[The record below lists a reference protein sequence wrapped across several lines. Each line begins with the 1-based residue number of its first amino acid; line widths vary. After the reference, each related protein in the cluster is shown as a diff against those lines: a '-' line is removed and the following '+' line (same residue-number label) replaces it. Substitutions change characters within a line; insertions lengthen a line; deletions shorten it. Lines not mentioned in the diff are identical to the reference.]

1 MLKKCAKKSGLGPVA
16 TRSHP
21 ENDSGVDLPETRY
34 ARTADGVHVAYQVV
48 GEGRDDLVWPGP
60 FYWNCEYI
68 WQMPQVERFLLS
80 LGSFSRFVMFDP
92 RGSGLSD
99 RVSERDLP
107 TLEHRVGDALAVLDA
122 VGSERAAFFCFDDSG
137 PVGALFAA
145 MHPQRISALVLYGS
159 YACGSRGPGYPWGE
173 SDDWWEGWIEGLEA
187 RWGDPAFSEDFY
199 KVLAPSVEP
208 GEGVG
213 RTLATYFRLT
223 ASPGHAVAMAKME
236 RGTDVRDVLPSVHTP
251 TLVLHRS
258 GDLVNPVGEGR
269 YLAEHIAGARFVEL
283 EGPDHLPWIGDS
295 ETLIQEIEKFLG
307 LERPPAEID
316 RVLTTVLFT
325 DVVGST
331 ETAAEIGDRGWKELL
346 EAHNSAVRRELGRFR
361 GREVDT
367 AGDGFLATFDGP
379 ARAVL
384 CAKAVFHSVRELGLE
399 IRAGVHTGECELIG
413 GKVGGISVHIGARV
427 ASFAGPGEIFVS
439 STVKDL
445 VVGSG
450 LVFEDTGEHELKGV
464 PDRWR
469 LYRVID

>member
-1 MLKKCAKKSGLGPVA
+1 M
-16 TRSHP
+16 
-21 ENDSGVDLPETRY
+21 DETRY

-48 GEGRDDLVWPGP
+48 GEGQRDLVWPGP
-60 FYWNCEYI
+60 FYWNSEYV
-68 WQMPQVERFLLS
+68 WQIPHVERFLRS

-99 RVSERDLP
+99 RVSEHDLP

-145 MHPQRISALVLYGS
+145 THPQRISALILYGS
-159 YACGSRGPGYPWGE
+159 YACGSRRPGYPWGE
-173 SDDWWEGWIEGLEA
+173 TDDWWARWIEELEA

-199 KVLAPSVEP
+199 KVLAPSAEP
-208 GEGVG
+208 DEAVG

-223 ASPGHAVAMAKME
+223 ASPGHAVTMAEME
-236 RGTDVRDVLPSVHTP
+236 RGTDVRDVLPSVQTP
-251 TLVLHRS
+251 TLVLHRR

-295 ETLIQEIEKFLG
+295 EALIQEIERFLG
-307 LERPPAEID
+307 LERPPAEVD

-325 DVVGST
+325 DVVGAT
-331 ETAAEIGDRGWKELL
+331 EIAAEIGDQRWKELL
-346 EAHNSAVRRELGRFR
+346 EAHNGAVRRELGRFR

-384 CAKAVFHSVRELGLE
+384 CAQAVSRAVRELGLQ

-413 GKVGGISVHIGARV
+413 GKVAGISVHVGARV
-427 ASFAGPGEIFVS
+427 AALAGPGEVLVS
-439 STVKDL
+439 GTVKDL
-445 VVGSG
+445 VAGSR
-450 LVFEDTGEHELKGV
+450 LTFEHRGTHTLKGV
-464 PDRWR
+464 PGDWH
-469 LYRVID
+469 LYAAAPDLP